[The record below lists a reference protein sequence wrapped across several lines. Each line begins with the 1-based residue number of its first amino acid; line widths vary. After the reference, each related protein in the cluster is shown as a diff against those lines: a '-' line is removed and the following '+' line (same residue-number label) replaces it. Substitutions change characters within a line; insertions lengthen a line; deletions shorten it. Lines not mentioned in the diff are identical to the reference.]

1 MSSNGLTVTVVGWA
15 ATTPRE
21 ITGDGVPYTS
31 FRVATTPRWF
41 DSRVGAWTDGRTE
54 WITVKAFRD
63 VALNVGSSIRKGD
76 PVLATGRLRTEE
88 WQGESGPRTSLV
100 LDVTALGHDLT
111 RGRAAFTRTVNVAPD
126 RQPAPDGEGG
136 GVSSPDRSV
145 GSPGGRPGDDPWATD
160 GGPGPDDQDAFTE
173 ELEDDEDGHASD
185 AGFSPAGLQPAGS
198 GRAAGTP

>member
-1 MSSNGLTVTVVGWA
+1 MSGSGLTVTVVGWA

-31 FRVATTPRWF
+31 FRLAATPRWF
-41 DSRVGAWTDGRTE
+41 DSRAGAWTDGQTE

-88 WQGESGPRTSLV
+88 WQGEQGPRSSLV

-111 RGRAAFTRTVNVAPD
+111 RGRAAFTRTVNVAAD
-126 RQPAPDGEGG
+126 AA
-136 GVSSPDRSV
+136 RS
-145 GSPGGRPGDDPWATD
+145 GAGRPSAGGQDDDPWATAAGTD
-160 GGPGPDDQDAFTE
+160 VVGEDEFAE
-173 ELEDDEDGHASD
+173 EDDRAGREAADQEPAAAGAALAS
-185 AGFSPAGLQPAGS
+185 AGS